1 MPTYNIWTIGCQ
13 MNKAESTQISDHL
26 EKSGYT
32 FIPEFQKADLIVLN
46 TCVVRQSAEDKMMG
60 MLSYLKGVKTSNPN
74 ASIMVTG
81 CFVNSQKS
89 ELAARFPYV
98 DLFFG
103 PGSVQ
108 ELIHWTEQRKL
119 TRFKRE
125 ENEHRKDKKAVSPAA
140 YVPIIQGCNNFCSY
154 CIVPYRRG
162 RERSRQVDEIV
173 REIVQL
179 VENGVREVTL
189 LGQNVNS
196 YGQDLESKPDLSN
209 LLTEL
214 NEIKGLARIRFL
226 TNHPKDMSER
236 LIRSMTYLEKVCE
249 HITLPLQSGDETIL
263 KAMRR
268 GYSVKYYSDLVEK
281 LRKSVPEIALS
292 TDIIVGFP
300 GETDEQ
306 FDQTVEVLKKIR
318 FDAVHLAQ
326 YSPREGTLAFKEF
339 KDDIHPEIKK
349 QRFDKLETIQ
359 TQLSGEIN
367 LHYQGKTVEVL
378 VEGKKK
384 GKWYGRSR
392 SDKLVFFNGIA
403 DYLGQLVNITI
414 NKTSPWA
421 LQGDIKNE

>member
-13 MNKAESTQISDHL
+13 MNKAESSQISDHL

-32 FIPEFQKADLIVLN
+32 FTPEFQKADLIVLN
-46 TCVVRQSAEDKMMG
+46 TCVVRQSAEDKMLG

-74 ASIMVTG
+74 ASIIVTG
-81 CFVNSQKS
+81 CFVDSKRD

-103 PGSVQ
+103 PGVFQ
-108 ELIHWTEQRKL
+108 ELVQWTERRKL
-119 TRFKRE
+119 ASFERE
-125 ENEHRKDKKAVSPAA
+125 DEDHNKDKKAVSPAA

-154 CIVPYRRG
+154 CIVPHRRG
-162 RERSRQVDEIV
+162 RERSRPVDEIV

-179 VENGVREVTL
+179 VENGVKEVTL

-196 YGQDLESKPDLSN
+196 YGQDLESKSDLSN

-214 NEIKGLARIRFL
+214 NGVKGLARIRFL

-236 LIRSMTYLEKVCE
+236 LIRSMDCLDKVCE
-249 HITLPLQSGDETIL
+249 HITLPLQSGDDTIL

-268 GYSVKYYSDLVEK
+268 GYSVKYYSELIERT
-281 LRKSVPEIALS
+281 RKSVPEIALS

-318 FDAVHLAQ
+318 FDAVHIAQ

-339 KDDIHPEIKK
+339 KDDIPSEIKK
-349 QRFDKLETIQ
+349 QRFDRLETMQ
-359 TQLSGEIN
+359 TQISGEIN
-367 LHYQGKTVEVL
+367 LPYQGKTVEVL

-384 GKWYGRSR
+384 GKWYGRTR
-392 SDKLVFFNGIA
+392 SDKLVFFSAAG
-403 DYLGQLVNITI
+403 DHLGQLVDITI